1 MHIIKRYTLKNK
13 ITGENVV
20 LELDTEANVS
30 IVTSKGVETRLSS
43 NEDVRDAE
51 MDLFTSDCELIK
63 TQYLLRE
70 SL

>member
-13 ITGENVV
+13 STGEDVV

-43 NEDVRDAE
+43 NKDVRDAE